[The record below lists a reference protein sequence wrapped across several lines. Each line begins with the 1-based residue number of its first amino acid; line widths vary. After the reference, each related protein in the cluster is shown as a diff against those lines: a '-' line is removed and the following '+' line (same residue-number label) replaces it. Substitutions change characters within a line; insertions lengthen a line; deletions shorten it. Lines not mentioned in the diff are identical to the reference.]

1 MLGDDDLGVGVDR
14 DLGVVA
20 SDKAGPDRLDA
31 AVGIGEVALRAV
43 GRLPVWTA
51 LRPAAPHHA

>member
-14 DLGVVA
+14 DLGIVTG
-20 SDKAGPDRLDA
+20 DEAGPDRLDT
-31 AVGIGEVALRAV
+31 AVGVGEVALRVV
-43 GRLPVWTA
+43 GRLPVDPA